1 MPARDIFHYVVKN
14 ALQKAFCTIIHD
26 PLFLKIGRKKL
37 YTDLSA
43 DRFMSAEKGAKEI
56 AIEIKSFVG
65 KSLVKDLE
73 QAVGQFFFYY
83 KVLLS
88 REPNRYLYMA
98 VNETTFNGILSEK
111 IGQLVLSDPIFR
123 LIIFDEEKE
132 VITQWIAN

>member
-1 MPARDIFHYVVKN
+1 
-14 ALQKAFCTIIHD
+14 
-26 PLFLKIGRKKL
+26 
-37 YTDLSA
+37 
-43 DRFMSAEKGAKEI
+43 MSAEKGAKEI

-73 QAVGQFFFYY
+73 QAVGQFFVYY
-83 KVLLS
+83 KVLQS

-123 LIIFDEEKE
+123 LIIFDEENE
-132 VITQWIAN
+132 VITQWIPN